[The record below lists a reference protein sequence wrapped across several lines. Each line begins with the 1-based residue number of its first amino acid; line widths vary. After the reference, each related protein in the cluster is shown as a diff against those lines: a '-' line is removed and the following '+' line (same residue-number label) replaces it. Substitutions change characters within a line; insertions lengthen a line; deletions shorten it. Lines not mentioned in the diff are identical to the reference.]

1 MHAASR
7 ERVPL
12 GERVGARRGKALEAV
27 QLEEVAG
34 LRQPLDLVAPP
45 LGLSVCVALNDQL
58 PGKRT
63 NIKAQLNQSHI
74 YCETTFMAFPSAILL
89 RFLLKTLLW
98 FYIPV

>member
-34 LRQPLDLVAPP
+34 LRQALDLVAPP

-58 PGKRT
+58 PGKHT
-63 NIKAQLNQSHI
+63 NIKAQFN
-74 YCETTFMAFPSAILL
+74 CETTFMAFPSAILL